1 MRPGGPRGPACWAH
15 WLAPALTA
23 ASAPGP
29 LLCLKGSPSPALPV
43 FAQVLTVTLSE
54 AVSLSWSLLHNRKPL
69 S

>member
-15 WLAPALTA
+15 WL
-23 ASAPGP
+23 APGP

-54 AVSLSWSLLHNRKPL
+54 AVSPSWSLPHNRKPL